1 MGPLGVLFLERYFD
15 NSEYVIENV
24 ENCLCEGK
32 AQIGGCLG
40 PLGPWVE
47 IRDSQVKIEN
57 WISSL
62 SMAIRK
68 YISLNYCDNSIII

>member
-1 MGPLGVLFLERYFD
+1 MRA
-15 NSEYVIENV
+15 
-24 ENCLCEGK
+24 K
-32 AQIGGCLG
+32 AQIGGCLE

-47 IRDSQVKIEN
+47 NDEQNRELDQYIYIY
-57 WISSL
+57 ISSL